1 MQVKGRREEY
11 AEVTRSAIVEA
22 AIIRFTADGFAKAT
36 VDAIAETA
44 RVTKGGVYHHFKDKA
59 EIFQAAFVAMEER
72 LLGNVVAGVAGIE
85 DPWEIVAIGVDLFLT
100 ECCKADFR
108 RIALEEAPAALGW
121 ARWKEVEE
129 KYFLGLVKAALD
141 GLAQSGRIEIPSG
154 DLTARMV
161 LAAMSEAGLAVAA
174 SPTAAA
180 EKERARQ
187 LVLRI
192 VAGLSSKPTLGPP
205 DVPAG

>member
-85 DPWEIVAIGVDLFLT
+85 DPWEIVTIGVDLFLA

-108 RIALEEAPAALGW
+108 RITLEEAPAALGW
-121 ARWKEVEE
+121 ARWKEAEE

-141 GLAQSGRIEIPSG
+141 GLAQSGHIEIPSG

-174 SPTAAA
+174 SPTAAV
-180 EKERARQ
+180 EMGRARQ

-192 VAGLSSKPTLGPP
+192 VAGLSSTPPAGPP